1 MIIKNPDG
9 SMRLVVLDSF
19 VEDRTLPKFK
29 NDDSKQAGAVYLDN
43 VNAVRF
49 STGSDIENSP
59 IMMTS
64 SGFVTVNKKEQSTFD
79 RFVKFIKHL
88 FKPKPVKVEKIFNLI
103 LKNKQEIDIVTTRIE
118 GFIELIRR
126 AKDNGQVALVEKLE
140 KQLPV
145 KLLEQKLFVSDFK
158 KFIDE
163 QDLIKFVIKCE
174 KGLKLSYVKNFMRQI
189 PKEVTELK
197 KKADELEVFD
207 NYVILH
213 YDPDGKATEM
223 TEKEKEKAKDPILFG
238 LIRNSTKLYFIGDWK
253 DELCDLTFEEIAKK
267 LSPNTETEML

>member
-9 SMRLVVLDSF
+9 TMRLVVLDSF

-29 NDDSKQAGAVYLDN
+29 NDDSKQASAVYLHN

-49 STGSDIENSP
+49 STASDIENSP
-59 IMMTS
+59 IIMTS
-64 SGFVTVNKKEQSTFD
+64 SGFVDVNKKEQSTFD

-145 KLLEQKLFVSDFK
+145 KLLEQKLFVSHFK

-267 LSPNTETEML
+267 LAPTTELEML